1 MFGLILFLFHTKYL
15 YGIYTLNQAPILLSI
30 ENSFSA
36 NYSRFFNLSMFLENI
51 SFLME
56 GLRIILFS
64 NEFGIFFFAPVLF
77 LSFGYVLFSMYKK
90 TYLFTFLLFVLYLI
104 PFLSVIVV
112 QNTAFSYGYRYLFV
126 LIPINIV
133 LYFKFFFKYKYI
145 NFYLLIFSVLG
156 FILYIF
162 FETTDAT
169 SLSYDYVV
177 NSFGMNTRY
186 SNPDYLSDLP
196 MTLLNLNAYMHILF
210 TSFIGVLFIKLLN
223 LFADPLLF
231 FSNFTEINDDIADL
245 ITNSLN
251 LSWPR
256 LFFMYIFVIYFLVL
270 ISQNK
275 TKND

>member
-1 MFGLILFLFHTKYL
+1 
-15 YGIYTLNQAPILLSI
+15 
-30 ENSFSA
+30 
-36 NYSRFFNLSMFLENI
+36 
-51 SFLME
+51 ME